1 MINKHIGIYDC
12 WCKNELFYKGNSF
25 WGFFLFFFKGGAHA
39 PVATALG
46 LPSGNQISVSK
57 TALLSGLDV
66 DFALNAPTQQN
77 QNSEY
82 DIEIMTDCRV

>member
-1 MINKHIGIYDC
+1 M
-12 WCKNELFYKGNSF
+12 
-25 WGFFLFFFKGGAHA
+25 
-39 PVATALG
+39 
-46 LPSGNQISVSK
+46 PSGNQISVSQ

-82 DIEIMTDCRV
+82 DIEIMTDCCVWDLVLH